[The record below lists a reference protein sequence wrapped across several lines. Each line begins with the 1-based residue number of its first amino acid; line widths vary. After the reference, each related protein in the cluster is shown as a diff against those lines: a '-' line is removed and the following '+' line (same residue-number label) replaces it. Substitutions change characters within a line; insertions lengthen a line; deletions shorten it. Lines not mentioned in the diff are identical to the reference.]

1 VSQSRPPTTLHAQIG
16 RIKSPETP
24 PFGKNVQSSCTLTP
38 RSCYRR
44 RYRTQAVHTPGRTPA
59 ARAGARADSVHSEGP
74 AAQHHRC
81 SRRQEPRVSAAT
93 RAPPPM
99 AALVRLVSAAL
110 ILSHH
115 ALTTAVHTRP
125 LSSRRGTTE
134 APRVAAPS
142 SLPRRSLSE
151 TPVCCGAPKVCTGPA
166 FQGVS
171 ERQLFFVHPVPNSS
185 GLSWYDHDMADALGD
200 ATFMCV
206 DQSFVKTYN
215 DTLVSSVHMR
225 WSNAY
230 VNYAECDDRDGGT
243 CIFGDGN
250 GTGVGRVNPFFWPG
264 KGNACGFAA
273 GTGKTGQCWTNL
285 TGGQWFRSVLS
296 PAATASAAAAR
307 AMRCVAWVPSLKRC
321 ACVCVRAC
329 VRAQLAEARDVP
341 PGGRRGHERL
351 HVVPARRWPAGQND
365 RVPVL
370 VPPWAGKRVQE
381 RHPYPWDRVHL

>member
-1 VSQSRPPTTLHAQIG
+1 
-16 RIKSPETP
+16 
-24 PFGKNVQSSCTLTP
+24 
-38 RSCYRR
+38 
-44 RYRTQAVHTPGRTPA
+44 
-59 ARAGARADSVHSEGP
+59 
-74 AAQHHRC
+74 
-81 SRRQEPRVSAAT
+81 
-93 RAPPPM
+93 M

-307 AMRCVAWVPSLKRC
+307 AMRCGVGAFSETM
-321 ACVCVRAC
+321 CVRVRAC
-329 VRAQLAEARDVP
+329 VRACAACRSQGCAPRGPTWARKVARGTRSAVASRTKRSSSSACTTMGWQARARTP
-341 PGGRRGHERL
+341 PLSLGSGAPLTPRGTS
-351 HVVPARRWPAGQND
+351 
-365 RVPVL
+365 
-370 VPPWAGKRVQE
+370 
-381 RHPYPWDRVHL
+381 